1 MPLSVGSHL
10 GSYEVLSAIGAG
22 GMGDVYRARDT
33 KLHRDVA
40 LKILPDAFATD
51 PERLTRFEREAKT
64 LAALNHPHIAQI
76 HGFEQAN
83 GVSALVMEFVE
94 GEDLAQRLAHGAM
107 PVDET
112 LPIARQ
118 IAEALE
124 AAHEQGIIHRDL
136 KPANIKLRPDGT
148 VKVLDFGLA
157 KVLDSQTAS
166 AAPGNP
172 SISPTLTAAT
182 QLGVIL
188 GTAAYMSPEQAR
200 GRAVDKRADVWSFG
214 CVLYEMLT
222 GKRAF
227 DGEDVTE
234 TIAAVV
240 RADPDWSALPSTVP
254 DQIRLLL
261 RRCLE
266 KDPRARVSDVAVA
279 QFLMTETLTAA
290 PAPRQRGVT
299 LAVLAA
305 TTVAAAVAAALATR
319 ALTQPPARPPARVVR
334 FTLTPPAMDPLQLLR
349 FAHDIAIT
357 PDGSAIVYRAG
368 TSQGVNLFV
377 QPLNSLTPR
386 KIEIPGARDP
396 FLSPDG
402 RWIGYFTPNELRKV
416 PITGGPSFLVYADPR
431 GASAR
436 GASWG
441 PDDRIV
447 FARFDQQPDGL
458 MSVAAS
464 GGDAKVLTRRDAARG
479 DGDHALPFVL
489 PNGRGVL
496 YAITPVTPGSPQNR
510 QIAVLDF
517 RSGQSKILVHGGSA
531 ASYIGSGHLVYAA
544 GRALLAAPFD
554 LERLQ
559 VTGDAEAIV
568 DDLATGVTGNVN
580 YAVSR
585 DGTLVYAPASSMPN
599 VLNRRLVWVGRDG
612 REEPIVDAPIRGYA
626 VARIS
631 PDGTRVALDIREA
644 RGGDIWIW
652 DLARKTLSPM
662 SLDPSADL
670 SPLWTP
676 NGRRVLWASSRAG
689 GNPNI
694 FWQSAEGTGP
704 VDRLSTSRPAQ
715 FPISMTPD
723 GSRVVIFRGNAGEES
738 LATELAVLRI
748 DPVDA
753 KQPGDPLPLPPGVN
767 LGGEVSPNGRWLA
780 YQSNESGQR
789 QIYVRPFPNV
799 QESRT
804 QISTKGGTRP
814 VWARDGRELFYL
826 NEDDLLTSVSIQT
839 TASCIQA
846 GVPNVILSTR
856 YYAGS
861 STRGYDLRSYDVT
874 VDGQRFL
881 MIKEMSPESTPAL
894 ASMVVVVNWA
904 EEAKSRMGAK

>member
-1 MPLSVGSHL
+1 MPLTAGAHL
-10 GSYEVLSAIGAG
+10 GPYEILATIGAG
-22 GMGDVYRARDT
+22 GMGEVYRARDT
-33 KLHRDVA
+33 KLNRDVA
-40 LKILPDAFATD
+40 LKILPDTVATD
-51 PERLTRFEREAKT
+51 PERLARFEREAKT

-94 GEDLAQRLAHGAM
+94 GEDLAQRLARGAV
-107 PVDET
+107 PVDEA

-157 KVLDSQTAS
+157 KVHDSQAAS
-166 AAPGNP
+166 AVPGHP
-172 SISPTLTAAT
+172 SMSPTLTAAT

-227 DGEDVTE
+227 DGEDATE

-240 RADPDWSALPSTVP
+240 RADPDWSALPGTVP

-279 QFLMTETLTAA
+279 RFLMAETPTAA

-299 LAVLAA
+299 LAVLIA
-305 TTVAAAVAAALATR
+305 TTVAAALAAALATWVLTRPAAKAPAR
-319 ALTQPPARPPARVVR
+319 ALR
-334 FTLTPPAMDPLQLLR
+334 FTVTPPAEDPLQLLR

-357 PDGSAIVYRAG
+357 PDGSALVYRAG
-368 TSQGVNLFV
+368 KVQNVKFFV

-402 RWIGYFTPNELRKV
+402 RWIGYFTANELRKV
-416 PITGGPSFLVYADPR
+416 PITGGPSFLVYALGAGAR
-431 GASAR
+431 GGR

-447 FARFDQQPDGL
+447 FTRIDEQSDGL
-458 MSVAAS
+458 LSVAAS
-464 GGDAKVLTRRDAARG
+464 GGDVKVLTRRDTASG
-479 DGDHALPFVL
+479 GPHALPFVL

-496 YAITPVTPGSPQNR
+496 YTILSATAGSLQDR

-517 RSGQSKILVHGGSA
+517 RNGQSKILARGGSA
-531 ASYIGSGHLVYAA
+531 PSYIESGQLVYAA
-544 GRALLAAPFD
+544 GRALFAAPFD
-554 LERLQ
+554 LERLE
-559 VTGDAEAIV
+559 VTGDPEAIV
-568 DDLATGVTGNVN
+568 DNLANARGNVN

-585 DGTLVYAPASSMPN
+585 DGTLVYAPDSSLPN
-599 VLNRRLVWVGRDG
+599 VLNRQLVWVWRDG
-612 REEPIVDAPIRGYA
+612 REEPIDAPMRGYA

-631 PDGTRVALDIREA
+631 PDGTRVALDIRDA
-644 RGGDIWIW
+644 QNADIWIW
-652 DLARKTLSPM
+652 DLARKTLSPI
-662 SLDPSADL
+662 SLDPNFDM

-676 NGRRVLWASSRAG
+676 NGRRVLWTSSRAG

-694 FWQSAEGTGP
+694 FWRSADGTGP
-704 VDRLSTSRPAQ
+704 VERLSTSGPAQ
-715 FPISMTPD
+715 FPLSMTSD

-738 LATELAVLRI
+738 LTTELAVLLI

-753 KQPGDPLPLPPGVN
+753 KQPGDTLLPPSGVN
-767 LGGEVSPNGRWLA
+767 SAPNC
-780 YQSNESGQR
+780 
-789 QIYVRPFPNV
+789 RPTGAGWRT
-799 QESRT
+799 SRT
-804 QISTKGGTRP
+804 NQGS
-814 VWARDGRELFYL
+814 ARYTSGRFPMCRKAVRRSPL
-826 NEDDLLTSVSIQT
+826 
-839 TASCIQA
+839 QA
-846 GVPNVILSTR
+846 GRGQCGRAKDANCST
-856 YYAGS
+856 
-861 STRGYDLRSYDVT
+861 
-874 VDGQRFL
+874 
-881 MIKEMSPESTPAL
+881 
-894 ASMVVVVNWA
+894 
-904 EEAKSRMGAK
+904 